1 MKKLLFALFLGALSL
16 NVSAQ
21 DYLPTEADLNQF
33 LNSKLYVVLET
44 NPIAA
49 YNFKIQEAVK
59 ETWDLTDYEFISFK
73 QFEEMFNDPDK
84 SFLMMTQ
91 VLFENDKTK
100 VRYNF
105 LNLFIGKKGIED
117 FNDLP
122 DVASIPLS
130 YTEVDEEFWVYKI
143 ESLVRFLQ
151 NHIMNMKNDPSI
163 IKKNI
168 FQHYND
174 NMKDIKQKTLYLIKD
189 EVSPKINTEAK
200 LKKIYP
206 YKFKFVTREEIED
219 AINKRDPN
227 VVYLHKVGPQ
237 GTRLRAR
244 CYKIIIGAKDA
255 NFYYFDYH
263 WVERT
268 KNFDGILKKDFKKLA
283 KGRSSIF

>member
-1 MKKLLFALFLGALSL
+1 MKKLIIGLLACFFAFQA
-16 NVSAQ
+16 NAQ

-44 NPIAA
+44 NPIAE

-59 ETWDLTDYEFISFK
+59 KTWTLTDYEFISYK
-73 QFEEMFNDPDK
+73 QFEEMYNDPDK

-91 VLFENDKTK
+91 VVFQNDRTK

-105 LNLFIGKKGIED
+105 LHIFIGKKGLDNFE
-117 FNDLP
+117 NLP
-122 DVASIPLS
+122 DIAAIPLS

-143 ESLVRFLQ
+143 ESLVRFMQ
-151 NHIMNMKNDPSI
+151 THVQFMKENPSM

-168 FQHYND
+168 FQHYNE
-174 NMKDIKQKTLYLIKD
+174 NTKDIKQKTLYLIKD
-189 EVSPKINTEAK
+189 EVSQNINTEAK
-200 LKKIYP
+200 IKKIYP
-206 YKFKFVTREEIED
+206 YKVKFVTSDEIEE
-219 AINKRDPN
+219 AITNRDED

-255 NFYYFDYH
+255 NFYYFNYH
-263 WVERT
+263 WVEKG
-268 KNFDGILKKDFKKLA
+268 KNFDGFLDKDLKKLVKK
-283 KGRSSIF
+283 K

>member
-1 MKKLLFALFLGALSL
+1 MKKILIGLVVCLFVFQAK
-16 NVSAQ
+16 AQ
-21 DYLPTEADLNQF
+21 EYLPTEADLNQF

-44 NPIAA
+44 NPIAE

-59 ETWDLTDYEFISFK
+59 KAWSLTDYEFISYK
-73 QFEEMFNDPDK
+73 QFEEMFNDPTK

-91 VLFENDKTK
+91 VVFQGDRTK

-105 LNLFIGKKGIED
+105 LHIFIGKSGLDSFE
-117 FNDLP
+117 NLP
-122 DVASIPLS
+122 DIAAIPLS
-130 YTEVDEEFWVYKI
+130 YKEVDEEFWVYKI

-151 NHIMNMKNDPSI
+151 THIQNMKNNPNM

-168 FQHYND
+168 FQYYNE
-174 NMKDIKQKTLYLIKD
+174 NTKDIKQKTLYLVKD
-189 EVSPKINTEAK
+189 EVAPNINTEAK

-206 YKFKFVTREEIED
+206 FKTKFVTREEIED
-219 AINKRDPN
+219 AITNRDEN

-255 NFYYFDYH
+255 NFYFFNYH
-263 WVERT
+263 WVEKG
-268 KNFDGILKKDFKKLA
+268 KNFDGILDKDFKKMA
-283 KGRSSIF
+283 KKK

>member
-1 MKKLLFALFLGALSL
+1 MKKIILGILIGMSFF
-16 NVSAQ
+16 SSKAQ

-33 LNSKLYVVLET
+33 LNSKLYVVLES
-44 NPIAA
+44 NPIAE

-59 ETWDLTDYEFISFK
+59 KTWTLTDFEFISLD

-91 VLFENDKTK
+91 VLFQNDRTK

-105 LNLFIGKKGIED
+105 LHIFIGKEGLDSFEG
-117 FNDLP
+117 LP
-122 DVASIPLS
+122 DIAAIPLS

-151 NHIMNMKNDPSI
+151 THIQNMKENPDM

-168 FQHYND
+168 FEYYNEFT
-174 NMKDIKQKTLYLIKD
+174 KDIKQKTLYLVKD
-189 EVSPKINTEAK
+189 EVAPNINSEAK
-200 LKKIYP
+200 IKQIYP
-206 YKFKFVTREEIED
+206 YKVKFVTREEIEE
-219 AINKRDPN
+219 AITNRDPE

-263 WVERT
+263 WVEKG
-268 KNFDGILKKDFKKLA
+268 KNFDGILDKDFKQLA
-283 KGRSSIF
+283 KKK